1 MGREPAAGCDAP
13 PNAAIFYSGPGN
25 YLKATSFAEQS
36 GGANMTIEMT
46 AGGQQLLSDPDFQSL
61 NRDQQYEVFRAASAP
76 FASGASGTANL
87 FVNGASLEGTYI
99 TVEAPILSGSPSI
112 IKSVYHY

>member
-1 MGREPAAGCDAP
+1 MILAEAQTQLAEIGTPCGAAGLMMGGTFEAGPIVSAEEAAFQSMLAKVDTLDFSTP

-61 NRDQQYEVFRAASAP
+61 NRDQQYEIAS
-76 FASGASGTANL
+76 
-87 FVNGASLEGTYI
+87 I
-99 TVEAPILSGSPSI
+99 
-112 IKSVYHY
+112 